1 MALLG
6 LLWEILSYNDF
17 MVAKVLWK
25 AVRTG
30 SA

>member
-25 AVRTG
+25 GLSTG
-30 SA
+30 SS

>member
-17 MVAKVLWK
+17 MVAKILWK
-25 AVRTG
+25 GIRTG

>member
-17 MVAKVLWK
+17 MVAKLLWK
-25 AVRTG
+25 GVSTG